1 MGEYLTGVLT
11 IICINMVA
19 TTGLAVFT
27 GFTGLFSLGHAAFVA
42 IGAYTAGILTYFYHC
57 PYPLALLAG
66 AISAGAAGLIIGY
79 PTLRAKLRSDY
90 FAIAT
95 LGFGEAVRVL
105 LENLDITQGARGL
118 PGIAHHTSL
127 PVAAVTAALVLL
139 LARNLISSHYGREA
153 VAVREDHVAAEIMG
167 VDVMRARMR
176 SLLFSAAAAGLSGGL
191 FAHYFNFIQPA
202 MFTSVLS
209 TQLTAAVVCGG
220 MGSLTGPA
228 LATAIFVG
236 IPELLRVASM
246 WRLVAYG
253 ALLVA
258 IMVFR
263 PQGLLGYR
271 ELGWQTLGWR
281 GRPGAATPGSDSR
294 AAGGGSAAGH
304 GAEAGRPILRLAGVS
319 KRFGGVVAC
328 DRLDV
333 ELYPGEILGLIGPN
347 GAGKTTVFNLI
358 TGVYPLSEGD
368 ITFDGLSVR
377 GLRPDRIA
385 RAGIA
390 RTFQNIRLFRNLSV
404 LDNVLMPV
412 GHPPGYTLLDA
423 LLRTPRCL
431 RREAELR
438 RQALALL
445 ERVGLEGHAGQRSDS
460 LPYGLQR
467 RLEIARALALRPR
480 VLLLDEPAA
489 GMNPEES
496 RSLVDTVRS
505 IHRSFGLSTVLIEHH
520 MDVVTDLCDRIVVL
534 NFGALLAEG
543 TPDAIQQNP
552 LVLKAY
558 LGEAGTRAGG

>member
-1 MGEYLTGVLT
+1 MSEYLTGVLT
-11 IICINMVA
+11 VICINVVA

-42 IGAYTAGILTYFYHC
+42 IGAYTAGILTYFYRC

-66 AISAGAAGLIIGY
+66 ALSAAAAGLLIGY

-118 PGIAHHTSL
+118 PGIAHYTSL
-127 PVAAVTAALVLL
+127 PVAAASAAVVLL
-139 LARNLISSHYGREA
+139 LARNLLQSHFGREA

-176 SLLFSAAAAGLSGGL
+176 SLLFSAAAAGFSGGL

-271 ELGWQTLGWR
+271 ELSWKTLGWR
-281 GRPGAATPGSDSR
+281 VRPVRSGPVSESASPAP
-294 AAGGGSAAGH
+294 GGGPEQPASSS
-304 GAEAGRPILRLAGVS
+304 PVLRLTGVS

-328 DRLDV
+328 DRLSM
-333 ELYPGEILGLIGPN
+333 ELGRGEILGLIGPN

-358 TGVYPLSEGD
+358 TGVYPVQEGE
-368 ITFDGLSVR
+368 IYFEGRSIR
-377 GLRPDRIA
+377 RLRPDRIA

-390 RTFQNIRLFRNLSV
+390 RTFQNIRLFKNLSV
-404 LDNVLMPV
+404 LENVLMPV
-412 GHPPGYTLLDA
+412 GHPPGYSLLDA
-423 LLRTPRCL
+423 LLRSPRCL

-438 RQALALL
+438 QRALELL
-445 ERVGLEGHAGQRSDS
+445 AQVGLEGYAGQRSDS

-505 IHRSFGLSTVLIEHH
+505 IHRSFGLSIILIEHH
-520 MDVVTDLCDRIVVL
+520 MDVVTELCDRIIAL

-543 TPDAIQQNP
+543 TPAAIQQNP

-558 LGEAGTRAGG
+558 LGEAGARAGG